1 MKAKLLRELSNHE
14 KQQALRVVQNERND
28 VFTHLINMFLNELCF
43 QRTNARANSEY
54 SRTFFVLSKHHFLY
68 INIKIPGTI
77 CVLYLGTNEYI
88 IQIMS
93 YNITILYPIHD

>member
-43 QRTNARANSEY
+43 QRTNARTVNILERY
-54 SRTFFVLSKHHFLY
+54 FFVRW
-68 INIKIPGTI
+68 TI
-77 CVLYLGTNEYI
+77 ETSFFIY
-88 IQIMS
+88 
-93 YNITILYPIHD
+93 

>member
-43 QRTNARANSEY
+43 WRTNARTVNILE
-54 SRTFFVLSKHHFLY
+54 RFFVRWIIETSFLY
-68 INIKIPGTI
+68 INIKILGI
-77 CVLYLGTNEYI
+77 SVLTN
-88 IQIMS
+88 
-93 YNITILYPIHD
+93 TLFK

>member
-43 QRTNARANSEY
+43 WRTNARTVNILE
-54 SRTFFVLSKHHFLY
+54 RFFVRW
-68 INIKIPGTI
+68 
-77 CVLYLGTNEYI
+77 I
-88 IQIMS
+88 IETSFFI
-93 YNITILYPIHD
+93 Y